1 MGADLIGFLV
11 KGPQKISDET
21 WAEAEAKLVARLEP
35 MWLGAKVDCPDCGE
49 PIDCSDPDELEYG
62 CENCGSYSIKVL
74 GQLADREAVTAFMA
88 RMRHWPPGGRDVAQR
103 NDPDVTDGILV
114 FAGEMSWGD
123 SPTGYGYG
131 YLHDLVLSGVAAD
144 VGVR

>member
-11 KGPQKISDET
+11 KGPQKISEET

-49 PIDCSDPDELEYG
+49 PIDCSDPDEVEYG
-62 CENCGSYSIKVL
+62 CEKCGSDCIKVMA
-74 GQLADREAVTAFMA
+74 QLEDRDSVTKFMA
-88 RMRHWPPGGRDVAQR
+88 RMRHWPPGGRDVAKR
-103 NDPDVTDGILV
+103 DDPDSGELLI

-123 SPTGYGYG
+123 APCGCGYE